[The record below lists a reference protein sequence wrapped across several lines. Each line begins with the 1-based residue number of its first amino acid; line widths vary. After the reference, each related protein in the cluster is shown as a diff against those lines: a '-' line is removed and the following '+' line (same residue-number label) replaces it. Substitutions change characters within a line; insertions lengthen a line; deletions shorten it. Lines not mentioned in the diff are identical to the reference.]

1 MNTVKAQYKEKK
13 NLSTFAIAGLMLMAG
28 TITVLGLGFGVYA
41 LINNISFT
49 VMRSQIP
56 GAVFAAVV
64 AFLGIRYLIATIKL
78 ARKIRGRE
86 FAWRNFRK
94 TVTVPQKGKAVGA

>member
-1 MNTVKAQYKEKK
+1 MSTVKAQSDGKK
-13 NLSTFAIAGLMLMAG
+13 SGSIFAVAGLILTAG
-28 TITVLGLGFGVYA
+28 TIAVLGLGFGVYA
-41 LINNISFT
+41 AINNVNFT

-56 GAVFAAVV
+56 GVLFAAVV
-64 AFLGIRYLIATIKL
+64 AFLGIRYLIASVKL

-94 TVTVPQKGKAVGA
+94 TVTRGPQRT